1 MTGHFHNIG
10 IRLMTQYF
18 GRIWINWVN
27 ITRKTID
34 NNVFK
39 QHMTCFLRIGGSPN
53 YCNRTGL
60 KNRSDII
67 DRFLFL
73 IHVIFGIRFFF
84 K

>member
-1 MTGHFHNIG
+1 MTGHCQNIR

-18 GRIWINWVN
+18 SRIWINWVN

-34 NNVFK
+34 NDVFK
-39 QHMTCFLRIGGSPN
+39 QHMTCFFRISGSPN

-67 DRFLFL
+67 DWFLFPTG
-73 IHVIFGIRFFF
+73 VIFGIRFFF